1 VTYGIVLLLDQEA
14 EAKAIALSEMH
25 RHHAK
30 DPDFVLGKE
39 TKIPHI
45 SLFHIELDD
54 GGLAEAKK
62 RIRVCVDA
70 WNVAEKRSP
79 TAPNLAGEL
88 DEIKLF
94 GEWLF
99 WLTPMGEERVADP
112 LYIAHQDLLVYL
124 APLRSGNV
132 QTSWPMT
139 GRQECMR
146 DTYGY
151 PLALECFNPH
161 VTLGIVR
168 DGLALSGIVRQR
180 WHAAALVIAEIDR
193 LGRVVGIVEKFPF
206 FVP

>member
-1 VTYGIVLLLDQEA
+1 MTYGIVLLLDEAA

-30 DPDFVLGKE
+30 DPGFILGKE

-45 SLFHIELDD
+45 SLFHIELDED
-54 GGLAEAKK
+54 GLAEAKAIL
-62 RIRVCVDA
+62 RSGIGG
-70 WNVAEKRSP
+70 WNASQEDSP
-79 TAPNLAGEL
+79 FGPQPAGEL
-88 DEIKLF
+88 DEIRLF

-99 WLTPMGEERVADP
+99 WLTPLRTDRLADH
-112 LYIAHQDLLVYL
+112 LYALHETFLADL

-139 GRQECMR
+139 GPQKRMW
-146 DTYGY
+146 DAYGY

-168 DGLALSGIVRQR
+168 DGTSLSGNVRQR
-180 WHAAALVIAEIDR
+180 WQAAALAIAGIDH
-193 LGRVVGIVEKFPF
+193 LGRVIGIVEKYPF
-206 FVP
+206 SCP